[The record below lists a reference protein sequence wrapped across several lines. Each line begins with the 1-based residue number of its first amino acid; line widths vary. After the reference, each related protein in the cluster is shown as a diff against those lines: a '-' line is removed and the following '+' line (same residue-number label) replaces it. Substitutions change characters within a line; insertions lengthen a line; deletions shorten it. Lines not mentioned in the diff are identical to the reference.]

1 MVPSAHGTK
10 PPWLW
15 LVQIDLYLWNLY
27 HMISIIQVL
36 GCDVKAHLSKDAHAF
51 VQLIALFD
59 REIFFKKI
67 V

>member
-1 MVPSAHGTK
+1 
-10 PPWLW
+10 
-15 LVQIDLYLWNLY
+15 
-27 HMISIIQVL
+27 MISIIQVL

-59 REIFFKKI
+59 REKFYKKI